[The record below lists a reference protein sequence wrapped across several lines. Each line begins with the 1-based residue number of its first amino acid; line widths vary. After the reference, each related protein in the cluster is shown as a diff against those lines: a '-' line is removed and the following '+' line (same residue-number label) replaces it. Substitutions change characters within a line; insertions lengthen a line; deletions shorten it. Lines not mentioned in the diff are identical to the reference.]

1 MRLIPCPIE
10 ADVLRKLYS
19 EDHLT
24 DAAIA
29 RQLGEGVTSKHV
41 RRWRIRA
48 EIPTINRTERHDVP
62 PIEGA
67 LVSLLVGSVLGDGR
81 LDRLKNTTR
90 FIENHAADQRD
101 YLEWKVGLW
110 GSWVKSGVRPVV
122 WSRPEGD
129 FPGFRFETVA
139 HAELNP
145 WHNVFYGSGTRKRLD
160 RAIVPLV
167 DELALAIWFMDDGSA
182 GWWPRITFGM
192 DVVSQGIAMGIFDR
206 FGLHPRWEICKG
218 NTGNFLFEGEDQ
230 AHRFIA
236 LVTPHMP
243 ECMRRKLTFGFQG
256 PHYQVR
262 QVLTEEAL
270 RKMVSE
276 GVPIRRMARELG
288 VGASTVERHLR
299 MFHLTHP
306 RRMGRPPRPRSA

>member
-1 MRLIPCPIE
+1 MRLIPCPLE
-10 ADVLRKLYS
+10 TAALRKLYL

-29 RQLGEGVTSKHV
+29 SQFGAGVSSKQV

-48 EIPTINRTERHDVP
+48 GIPTINRTERHEVP
-62 PIEGA
+62 PIEGS

-90 FIENHAADQRD
+90 FIENHAADQRE

-110 GSWVKSGVRPVV
+110 GPWVKSGVKPVV
-122 WSRPEGD
+122 WVHPEGS

-145 WHNVFYGSGTRKRLD
+145 WHNVFYGSSTRKRLD
-160 RAIVPLV
+160 RAVVPLV
-167 DELALAIWFMDDGSA
+167 DEFALAIWFMDDGSA

-192 DVVSQGIAMGIFDR
+192 DVVSQGVAMGIFDR
-206 FGLHPRWEICKG
+206 FGLHPRWEIHKG
-218 NTGNFLFEGEDQ
+218 NTGDFIFEGEDQ

-236 LVTPHMP
+236 LVAPHMP

-262 QVLTEEAL
+262 QVLTEDAL
-270 RKMVSE
+270 RKMASE
-276 GVPIRRMARELG
+276 GVPIKRMARELG
-288 VGASTVERHLR
+288 QSETTVRRYLQT
-299 MFHLTHP
+299 LNIAHP
-306 RRMGRPPRPRSA
+306 RRIGRPPRSA

>member
-1 MRLIPCPIE
+1 MRAIPCPLAASE
-10 ADVLRKLYS
+10 LRKLYL

-29 RQLGEGVTSKHV
+29 SQLGSGVSSKQV

-48 EIPTINRTERHDVP
+48 GIPTLNRTERHEVP
-62 PIEGA
+62 PIEDR

-90 FIENHAADQRD
+90 FIENHAADQRE
-101 YLEWKVGLW
+101 YLEWKAVLW
-110 GSWVKSGVRPVV
+110 GAWVKSGVKPVV
-122 WSRPEGD
+122 WKRPEGD

-145 WHNVFYGSGTRKRLD
+145 WHNVFYGMGTKKRLD
-160 RAIVPLV
+160 RAVVPLV
-167 DELALAIWFMDDGSA
+167 DEFALAVWFMDDGSA

-206 FGLHPRWEICKG
+206 FGLHPRWEIHKG
-218 NTGNFLFEGEDQ
+218 NTGDFIFEGEEQ

-262 QVLTEEAL
+262 QALTEDVF
-270 RKMVSE
+270 RKMASE
-276 GVPIRRMARELG
+276 GVPIKRMARELG
-288 VGASTVERHLR
+288 VGASTVERHLQT
-299 MFHLTHP
+299 FGIAHP
-306 RRMGRPPRPRSA
+306 RRIGRPRRST